1 MFSDNEEI
9 VLSGSIIEYEDHTT
23 DCKASLEAVVDDK
36 LAQSEPYSPP
46 IRGKKAEL
54 IKIDRS

>member
-9 VLSGSIIEYEDHTT
+9 VLSGSIIEYEDQTT
-23 DCKASLEAVVDDK
+23 ESGASLEAIVEDK